1 MNVTSWVFLL
11 VVSASLLVVEGV
23 KFDSVCPIAGT
34 SNCVSCTGTRA
45 CLDLSSDSNSCGAC
59 FKACQSGQVCQEGA
73 CVVPACKPLGSSCG
87 DAANVC
93 CPAPGVACCGGNT
106 CVNTT
111 SNKFNCGGCGR
122 QCLSTQTCVNSACVT
137 SSSGGSQLIN
147 LQYGAFSTCDT
158 VTGDGISQ
166 TARCS
171 DPANVPAY
179 PLTIPP
185 STFSNF
191 GVGVYNPAAPRC
203 LWLSTC
209 TTQIAFN
216 NASVQIDL
224 LWDPAV
230 AISGTTFTT
239 CVSRNCPDGSAG
251 SQIIIANS
259 GSANGETVYIASASG
274 LCISGVSAMA
284 RMSMDCAYN
293 TPMPIP

>member
-11 VVSASLLVVEGV
+11 VASASLLVAEGV
-23 KFDSVCPIAGT
+23 KFVSVCPTAGT
-34 SNCVSCTGTRA
+34 SNCVSCTGARA

-59 FKACQSGQVCQEGA
+59 FKACG
-73 CVVPACKPLGSSCG
+73 
-87 DAANVC
+87 
-93 CPAPGVACCGGNT
+93 PG
-106 CVNTT
+106 
-111 SNKFNCGGCGR
+111 
-122 QCLSTQTCVNSACVT
+122 
-137 SSSGGSQLIN
+137 QLIN

-179 PLTIPP
+179 PLIIPP
-185 STFSNF
+185 STFNNF

-224 LWDPAV
+224 RWDPAV
-230 AISGTTFTT
+230 PIIGTTFTN

-259 GSANGETVYIASASG
+259 GSVNGETVYIASASG
-274 LCISGVSAMA
+274 LCVSGVSAMA
-284 RMSMDCAYN
+284 RMSMDCSYN